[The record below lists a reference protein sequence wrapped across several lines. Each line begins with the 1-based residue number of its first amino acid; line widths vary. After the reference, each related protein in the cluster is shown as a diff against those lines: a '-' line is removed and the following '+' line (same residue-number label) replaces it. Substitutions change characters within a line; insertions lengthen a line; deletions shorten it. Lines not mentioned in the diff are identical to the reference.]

1 MHCPLSLVHYN
12 GIYSEESTGRDFFAQ
27 YITTVTHY
35 MILLFRLAVLR
46 KWRTKYGPTATYGNL
61 AKCFYQ
67 ADMQSMVQTICQA
80 LGAPGT

>member
-1 MHCPLSLVHYN
+1 
-12 GIYSEESTGRDFFAQ
+12 
-27 YITTVTHY
+27 

-46 KWRTKYGPTATYGNL
+46 KWRTKYGPTATYRNL

-80 LGAPGT
+80 LGAPGKELFPSFPGLCAMTKH